1 MARSIAYTVLD
12 GPALWTDPAGR
23 TYVIG
28 ISQGTQTCGGRYLAT
43 FGIGGTASDGTP
55 KPNLGVY
62 IGQQLTIRGVDF
74 QPEAR
79 LGATA
84 FAKIAACDDGRM
96 LGMNTG
102 GRLYQWASATA
113 GWSTIA
119 ELGVGTKDLDC
130 HANDPV
136 YPHASNRV
144 IRRLGSA
151 ATIVANTP
159 ADATDLAYNGSSW
172 IRRSDA
178 RAYQQVGTAWVN
190 RTHGGTEIELTAGH
204 LLTAAAWTTPGR
216 HMLYLR
222 RLDQLSRMDT
232 LGTFDAT
239 DIDMHH
245 PATSTEPI
253 FYRHIGHAIERG
265 VLIRGTAPLR

>member
-119 ELGVGTKDLDC
+119 ELGAGTKDLYC

-222 RLDQLSRMDT
+222 GLDQLSRMDT